1 MPVWL
6 RERVTENLKKP
17 MLVICLLL
25 AILPLLGVAWIFS
38 QSLAIT
44 VDNLFMSLILL
55 AISASFGINVLI
67 ELRNRK
73 LSLGKSGPAAS
84 SSASRSH
91 SFSATNGTVLDKGRV
106 ESVQFFESHVGQR
119 NTSIVTLSDDGTPS
133 RLMAFEGD
141 LRNALP
147 VGKSV
152 EITMRDNAGRKIL
165 LNVNYR

>member
-1 MPVWL
+1 MYY
-6 RERVTENLKKP
+6 RNLKP
-17 MLVICLLL
+17 MLIVCILL
-25 AILPLLGVAWIFS
+25 AIIPLLGVAWIFS
-38 QSLAIT
+38 QGLAIT

-73 LSLGKSGPAAS
+73 LGAGKSGKAAS
-84 SSASRSH
+84 SSASNSRS
-91 SFSATNGTVLDKGRV
+91 SIASNEAVLERGRV
-106 ESVQFFESHVGQR
+106 ESVEFFESHVGQR
-119 NTSIVTLSDDGTPS
+119 NTSIVMLSDGGTAS

-152 EITMRDNAGRKIL
+152 EITARDDAGRKIL

>member
-1 MPVWL
+1 
-6 RERVTENLKKP
+6 
-17 MLVICLLL
+17 MLVICILLE
-25 AILPLLGVAWIFS
+25 IFPLLGIAWIFS

-44 VDNLFMSLILL
+44 VDNLFMSLILA

-73 LSLGKSGPAAS
+73 LGTGKSGKAASPSAGRSQSPAAP
-84 SSASRSH
+84 
-91 SFSATNGTVLDKGRV
+91 NGTVLDRGRV

-119 NTSIVTLSDDGTPS
+119 NTSIVSLSDGGTPS
-133 RLMAFEGD
+133 RLMVFEGD

-152 EITMRDNAGRKIL
+152 EITARDDAGRKIL